1 MKREMFC
8 FSEKRK
14 GFSLEK
20 EKTYQND
27 TESIVRGK
35 KVRLFG

>member
-14 GFSLEK
+14 GFFW
-20 EKTYQND
+20 
-27 TESIVRGK
+27 K
-35 KVRLFG
+35 KKKRIKMTQRVW